1 MAFVPKAQ
9 LNPTLNSGIWD
20 IEFKNASAVCPESVL
35 PLSSVIVP
43 ETIIG
48 TRKPFASNTSS
59 IANKAA
65 LQFRVSNT
73 VSTNNKSAPPSN
85 KPFTCSI

>member
-1 MAFVPKAQ
+1 MALVPKAQ
-9 LNPTLNSGIWD
+9 LKPILNSGICE
-20 IEFKNASAVCPESVL
+20 IEFKKASAVCPDNVL

-48 TRKPFASNTSS
+48 KRIFLFSKTTSM
-59 IANKAA
+59 ANSAA
-65 LQFRVSNT
+65 LQLRVSNT
-73 VSTNNKSAPPSN
+73 VSTNNISTPPSS